1 MYSVTLI
8 SYFCFIMPMDAA
20 CCASSSFPSLM
31 EEDTKGS
38 YLKSNSNDYLDRLCE
53 VLEQWRSST
62 IHDRTEQVFVVLNE
76 WDSNLNVDDYSVT
89 ELNRLCESVDEILV
103 SIRSS
108 LNDMSQKEKK
118 PSNSVIF
125 LGITLVD
132 KMLDLLTPYQS
143 KQVYL

>member
-1 MYSVTLI
+1 MIIWT
-8 SYFCFIMPMDAA
+8 
-20 CCASSSFPSLM
+20 
-31 EEDTKGS
+31 
-38 YLKSNSNDYLDRLCE
+38 DYVRFWNNGGRQQFMI
-53 VLEQWRSST
+53 EQNR
-62 IHDRTEQVFVVLNE
+62 
-76 WDSNLNVDDYSVT
+76 DSNLNVDDYSVT